1 MKRFEWAYYVNSYR
15 LCVSKEREK
24 SSSMSFVYVL
34 TWDMNWWMIW
44 VRARIWYEILHW
56 ITPLTKSKLI
66 TRKTTTA
73 IKCVQK
79 RFLSLT
85 LTLFRSPF
93 SFAFILY
100 IYLFFSFKKI
110 SILIPLVKTKYVNI
124 KKISL
129 NSVNWIHLLFWFCT
143 SFYFLCEWKS
153 CKYIVPFYF
162 IFLL

>member
-44 VRARIWYEILHW
+44 DFALNNTVDQIEVDH
-56 ITPLTKSKLI
+56 
-66 TRKTTTA
+66 TRNYNCNKMCAKA
-73 IKCVQK
+73 ISISHSHS
-79 RFLSLT
+79 LSLAF
-85 LTLFRSPF
+85 LIRIHSLHLF
-93 SFAFILY
+93 I
-100 IYLFFSFKKI
+100 FFSFKKI